1 MKQHFTSKRQ
11 PNWLVIALSAALMG
25 GSSFTFASDPG
36 ADIDYSHLTP
46 ELIKETDGVAH
57 DPFYHNLKGNGPAL
71 DADINDDDFS
81 KMSLTEIR
89 QIGVRMYT
97 TPFRRADG
105 FGDGPGINDAILADG
120 TPALNIP
127 DLGPTGRPT
136 LQGNGTWL
144 RMNGLDTQTCLECHG
159 VVDNSVIPA
168 QLGVGGQAGIAG
180 SPFFRSKTADIDDS
194 GKQSFGGGDNNGAGI
209 GEALGIAAFDGRS
222 INPPANFGMGGV
234 ELVGQEM
241 TETLQKIAAYA
252 ESKGKCLPLRAK
264 GIDFGTTCEPEGVDG
279 DLEIRPFGR
288 KGEFATIRG
297 FDEGALAFHIGM
309 QDETIFGAADAD
321 GDGIS
326 LEISNAQARA
336 FHIFM
341 TTQERPVQK
350 KANREARRGFKVF
363 NEVGCSGCHVPF
375 IDTKSR
381 HLEYTDPE
389 SEEVYFSADL
399 SKGLTN
405 FEKNRQGGIRVRAH
419 SDYKRHN
426 MGYRL
431 KETAHFL
438 GEPEGENA
446 CQDEVAG
453 AEIDNCNFI
462 TMKLWGVA
470 DTAPYLH
477 DGRALTLFEAVAL
490 HGGEAQEERD
500 RFLSLSERSQ
510 NALFAYLGTLKHPEN
525 PNQDVENQVVLSPNS
540 EGRRDIHRD
549 RKKRSYNY
557 YDADGDGRPDVN

>member
-1 MKQHFTSKRQ
+1 MEQHFTSNKQ
-11 PNWLVIALSAALMG
+11 PNWLVLAISATLIGAP
-25 GSSFTFASDPG
+25 SFASASDPG

-46 ELIKETDGVAH
+46 ELIEETDGVAF
-57 DPFYHNLKGNGPAL
+57 DSYYHNRKGNGPAL
-71 DADINDDDFS
+71 DADISDDDFNS
-81 KMSLTEIR
+81 LSLTEIR

-105 FGDGPGINDAILADG
+105 YGDGPGINEAILDG
-120 TPALNIP
+120 GVPALNIP

-144 RMNGLDTQTCLECHG
+144 RMNGLDSQTCLECHG

-168 QLGVGGQAGIAG
+168 QLGVGGQAGIGG
-180 SPFFRSKTADIDDS
+180 SPFFRTKTADIDDS
-194 GKQSFGGGDNNGAGI
+194 GKQSFGGGDLNNAGI

-222 INPPANFGMGGV
+222 INPPANFGLGGV
-234 ELVGQEM
+234 ELVGREI
-241 TETLQKIAAYA
+241 TETLQKIRAYA
-252 ESKGKCLPLRAK
+252 GGSCGDEGGKDWPLKAK
-264 GIDFGTTCEPEGVDG
+264 GINFGSNCNPEGVDS

-288 KGEFATIRG
+288 KGEFSTTRG
-297 FDEGALAFHIGM
+297 FDEGALAFHLGM
-309 QDETIFGAADAD
+309 QEEAVFGDSDAD

-326 LEISNAQARA
+326 QEITNAQARA
-336 FHIFM
+336 FHVFM

-350 KANREARRGFKVF
+350 KPNRQARRGSKLF
-363 NEVGCSGCHVPF
+363 NRVGCSGCHVPF
-375 IDTKSR
+375 LDTKTTV
-381 HLEYTDPE
+381 LEYTDPE

-399 SKGLTN
+399 SEGLTN
-405 FEKNRQGGIRVRAH
+405 FETNRRGGVRVRAH

-446 CQDEVAG
+446 CQEEVAG
-453 AEIDNCNFI
+453 PEITNCNFI

-470 DTAPYLH
+470 DSAPYLH

-490 HGGEAQEERD
+490 HGGEAQEVRD
-500 RFLSLSERSQ
+500 SFLSLSENGQ
-510 NALFAYLGTLKHPEN
+510 NAIMSYLGTLKHPED
-525 PNQDVENQVVLSPNS
+525 PNQDVQNQVVLSPNS
-540 EGRRDIHRD
+540 EGRKDIQRD
-549 RKKRSYNY
+549 RKKYNY
-557 YDADGDGRPDVN
+557 YNKW

>member
-1 MKQHFTSKRQ
+1 MA
-11 PNWLVIALSAALMG
+11 ISATLIGA
-25 GSSFTFASDPG
+25 SSFAQASGSGPAGDPG
-36 ADIDYSHLTP
+36 TNIDYSHLTP
-46 ELIKETDGVAH
+46 SLIEETDGVAFGLEYH
-57 DPFYHNLKGNGPAL
+57 DRNGNGPAL
-71 DADINDDDFS
+71 DADIEDDDFK
-81 KMSLTEIR
+81 KMSLTQIR

-105 FGDGPGINDAILADG
+105 FGDGPGINEAILPDG

-159 VVDNSVIPA
+159 VVDNSVVPA

-194 GKQSFGGGDNNGAGI
+194 GKQSFGGGDLNGAGI
-209 GEALGIAAFDGRS
+209 GKALGIAAFDGRS
-222 INPPANFGMGGV
+222 INPPANFGLGGV
-234 ELVGQEM
+234 ELVGQEI

-252 ESKGKCLPLRAK
+252 DKIGKCLPLKAK
-264 GIDFGTTCEPEGVDG
+264 GISFGTTCEPEGVDS

-309 QDETIFGAADAD
+309 QDETIFGDTDMD

-326 LEISNAQARA
+326 REITNAQARA
-336 FHIFM
+336 FHVFM
-341 TTQERPVQK
+341 TTQERPVQPK
-350 KANREARRGFKVF
+350 YATGQAAVGFKLF
-363 NEVGCSGCHVPF
+363 NKVGCSGCHVPF
-375 IDTKSR
+375 LDTKSR
-381 HLEYTDPE
+381 FLEFTDPE
-389 SEEVYFSADL
+389 EDEVYFRADL
-399 SKGLTN
+399 SKGVSQ
-405 FEKNRQGGIRVRAH
+405 FERNRWGGIRVRAH

-438 GEPEGENA
+438 GDPEGENA
-446 CQDEVAG
+446 CDEEVAG

-490 HGGEAQEERD
+490 HGGEAQEVRD
-500 RFLSLSERSQ
+500 RFLKIGKKGQ
-510 NALFAYLGTLKHPEN
+510 DAIFAYLGTLKHPED
-525 PNQDVENQVVLSPNS
+525 PNLDVADQVQLDPFQTA
-540 EGRRDIHRD
+540 
-549 RKKRSYNY
+549 RKPRPKKKYDY
-557 YDADGDGRPDVN
+557 YKKW

>member
-1 MKQHFTSKRQ
+1 MIQHFTGKKQ
-11 PNWLVIALSAALMG
+11 PTWLVLALSATLMG
-25 GSSFTFASDPG
+25 ASSYAFASDPG
-36 ADIDYSHLTP
+36 ADIDYSHLDAD
-46 ELIKETDGVAH
+46 LIKETDGVAFSS
-57 DPFYHNLKGNGPAL
+57 DYHNRNGNGPAL
-71 DADINDDDFS
+71 DANISDDDFK

-105 FGDGPGINDAILADG
+105 FGDGPGINEAILADG

-194 GKQSFGGGDNNGAGI
+194 GNQSFGGGDLNGAGI

-222 INPPANFGMGGV
+222 INPPANFGLGGV
-234 ELVGQEM
+234 ELVGQEI
-241 TETLQKIAAYA
+241 TETLQKIRAYA
-252 ESKGKCLPLRAK
+252 GGSCDEGGKDVKLKAK
-264 GIDFGTTCEPEGVDG
+264 GINFGTNCNPEGVDS

-288 KGEFATIRG
+288 KGEFATVRG
-297 FDEGALAFHIGM
+297 FDEGAMAFHIGM
-309 QDETIFGAADAD
+309 QDEATFGPGDPD

-326 LEISNAQARA
+326 NELTNAQMRA
-336 FHIFM
+336 FHVFM

-350 KANREARRGFKVF
+350 KANRQARRGFKLF

-375 IDTKSR
+375 LDTKSPV
-381 HLEYTDPE
+381 LEYTDPE
-389 SEEVYFSADL
+389 SDEVYFSADL
-399 SKGLTN
+399 SEGLTN
-405 FEKNRQGGIRVRAH
+405 FEKNRSGGIRVRAH

-438 GEPEGENA
+438 GEDN
-446 CQDEVAG
+446 CDEKSG
-453 AEIDNCNFI
+453 HEITNCNFI

-490 HGGEAQEERD
+490 HGGEAQSVRD
-500 RFLSLSERSQ
+500 RFLDLSEKSQ
-510 NALFAYLGTLKHPEN
+510 NAIFAYLGTLKHPEE
-525 PNQDVENQVVLSPNS
+525 PNQDVQNQVVLTPNS
-540 EGRRDIHRD
+540 EGGRDIHRD
-549 RKKRSYNY
+549 RKKKYNY
-557 YDADGDGRPDVN
+557 YQKW